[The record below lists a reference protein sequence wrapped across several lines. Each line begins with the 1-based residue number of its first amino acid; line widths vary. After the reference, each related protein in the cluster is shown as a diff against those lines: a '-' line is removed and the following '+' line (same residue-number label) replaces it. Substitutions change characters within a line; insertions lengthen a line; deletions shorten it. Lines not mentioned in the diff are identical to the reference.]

1 MRRLYTSEMKLRAA
15 ILAFGIAVANLPAGA
30 QCAMCYQSAAGA
42 GQKAQTAL
50 TRGVVMLLIPP
61 VGMMAAFVG
70 FAVRR
75 ARREDDGNQ

>member
-1 MRRLYTSEMKLRAA
+1 MKLRAA
-15 ILAFGIAVANLPAGA
+15 ILAVTLLLPNLPAAA

-50 TRGVVMLLIPP
+50 TRGVLMLLVPP

-70 FAVRR
+70 FAVHR
-75 ARREDDGNQ
+75 ARREDRDDDQK

>member
-1 MRRLYTSEMKLRAA
+1 MKLRAT
-15 ILAFGIAVANLPAGA
+15 ILALALLLPNLPAAA

-50 TRGVVMLLIPP
+50 TRGVLMLLVPP

-70 FAVRR
+70 FAVHR
-75 ARREDDGNQ
+75 ARREDRDDDQQ